1 MRNLLPAL
9 LVCQLTAT
17 SAWAADTMR
26 AIVIVDGG
34 ATLQSVPKPEP
45 QATEV
50 RIEVRAVSVNPVD
63 WKIADHA
70 APGSRL
76 IAGRDLS
83 GTIDAVGSAAGPWKK
98 GQAVIAIAAG
108 GSYAEY
114 AVASVRA
121 VALKPPNLSFEE
133 AAGLPVV
140 GETAW
145 RAMVTVAAVQAG
157 ERVLIH
163 GGAGGVGSLAVQ
175 IAKARGAHVIAT
187 ASAQHAALL
196 RSLGADEVIDYHS
209 VKLEQAVH
217 DVDVVLNTVDMDT
230 NVRSVALVKRG
241 GILVSVVGP
250 PPAAQCAAAGIR
262 CAVTGS
268 ATGEMLGAVSDLA
281 SQGKLHV
288 HIDQQL
294 PLQEADKAWD
304 ASRHGH
310 VGGKI
315 ILEVSSLRIRSAR

>member
-1 MRNLLPAL
+1 MKQLLPAL
-9 LVCQLTAT
+9 LVCQLTTA
-17 SAWAADTMR
+17 AWAADTMR
-26 AIVIVDGG
+26 AVVIVDGG
-34 ATLQSVPKPEP
+34 ATIQSVPRPEP
-45 QATEV
+45 QADQV
-50 RIEVRAVSVNPVD
+50 RIKVRAVSVNPVD

-83 GTIDAVGSAAGPWKK
+83 GTIDAVGTAAGPWKK

-114 AVASVRA
+114 AVAPIRA
-121 VALKPPNLSFEE
+121 IAAKPPQMSFEE

-145 RAMVTVAAVQAG
+145 RAMVTVADVQAG
-157 ERVLIH
+157 QRVLIH

-175 IAKARGAHVIAT
+175 IAKARGAYVIAT
-187 ASAQHAALL
+187 ASAAHAQLL
-196 RSLGADEVIDYHS
+196 RSLGADEVLDYHS
-209 VKLEQAVH
+209 VRFEQGVRN
-217 DVDVVLNTVDMDT
+217 VDVVLNTVDTET
-230 NVRSVALVKRG
+230 NMRSVSVVKRG

-250 PPAAQCAAAGIR
+250 PPTTQCEAAGIR

-281 SQGKLHV
+281 AQGKLHI
-288 HIDQQL
+288 HIDRLL
-294 PLQEADKAWD
+294 PLQDANKAWD
-304 ASRHGH
+304 ASRNGH

-315 ILEVSSLRIRSAR
+315 ILEVSR